1 LIVQCTQVRH
11 IANLQTANTCSIPP
25 FSLFQYLCPS
35 IMLNYR
41 NTLYANYHST
51 QSGRASLTDA
61 RSLFER
67 EKRQFARDILP
78 LLSAPKDGAIFDM
91 GCGSGSLLKAL
102 QEVGYTHATGM
113 DISEEQVKVAAQMGV
128 DNVTLGDALQHV
140 KTATAAYDVIL
151 GADVI
156 EHFTKDELT
165 ELLQGIHRALK
176 PGGVAVF
183 RTPNLDAPISS
194 AFANGDF
201 THENYLNASSAQQVM
216 MACGFNSVE
225 VKPSVM
231 FIENPLKEMLRKVLW
246 SGLKLK
252 LKLTLFATARSS
264 RGIVLTPNILIFA
277 QKNK

>member
-1 LIVQCTQVRH
+1 MLI
-11 IANLQTANTCSIPP
+11 
-25 FSLFQYLCPS
+25 
-35 IMLNYR
+35 YR

-67 EKRQFARDILP
+67 EKRQFAREILP
-78 LLSAPKDGAIFDM
+78 LLSMSKDVAIFDM

-102 QEVGYTHATGM
+102 QEAGYTHATGM
-113 DISEEQVKVAAQMGV
+113 DISVEQVQVAKNMGV

-140 KTATAAYDVIL
+140 KTTTATYDVIL
-151 GADVI
+151 GADII

-176 PGGVAVF
+176 PGGIALF
-183 RTPNLDAPISS
+183 RTPNLDAPMSS
-194 AFANGDF
+194 VFANGDF
-201 THENYLNASSAQQVM
+201 THENYLNASSALQVM
-216 MACGFNSVE
+216 MACGFNRVE
-225 VKPSVM
+225 VLPSVM
-231 FIENPLKEMLRKVLW
+231 FIENPLKEMLRKFLW
-246 SGLKLK
+246 AGLKLK

-264 RGIVLTPNILIFA
+264 HYVVFTPNILIFA